1 MKVLLHSFDC
11 KGKQN
16 DWNKERFSEL
26 VSFLHHQSACSSA
39 PQHSFVS
46 TSVFLRQHS
55 STFKAGQTE
64 VHLTEQGEYEWRNK
78 VKFRLFFNHSYWGF
92 MEVVLLKKA
101 RKDHE
106 YWKKTGNVKIMK
118 RITDLLNDIQK
129 HPFTGID
136 APWAVF
142 FTSALFDEWPS
153 YRHTNEFRTHTCL
166 CEPHLF
172 VCAEVICQ
180 SVRKS
185 SVSQCDA
192 HFSIV
197 AMERLKG

>member
-39 PQHSFVS
+39 PQHSFVR

-92 MEVVLLKKA
+92 MEVVLLKKV

-136 APWAVF
+136 APWAIF
-142 FTSALFDEWPS
+142 F
-153 YRHTNEFRTHTCL
+153 HCRTL
-166 CEPHLF
+166 
-172 VCAEVICQ
+172 
-180 SVRKS
+180 R
-185 SVSQCDA
+185 
-192 HFSIV
+192 
-197 AMERLKG
+197 

>member
-1 MKVLLHSFDC
+1 MKVLLHSFDY
-11 KGKQN
+11 KGKQKY
-16 DWNKERFSEL
+16 WNREGFCEL

-101 RKDHE
+101 RKGHE

-136 APWAVF
+136 APWAIF
-142 FTSALFDEWPS
+142 F
-153 YRHTNEFRTHTCL
+153 HCRTL
-166 CEPHLF
+166 
-172 VCAEVICQ
+172 
-180 SVRKS
+180 R
-185 SVSQCDA
+185 
-192 HFSIV
+192 
-197 AMERLKG
+197 

>member
-1 MKVLLHSFDC
+1 MKVLLHSFDY
-11 KGKQN
+11 KGKQKY
-16 DWNKERFSEL
+16 WNREGFCEL

-39 PQHSFVS
+39 LQHSFVR

-129 HPFTGID
+129 HPFTGIIGLCR
-136 APWAVF
+136 F
-142 FTSALFDEWPS
+142 SCGSARATWEEHFLSLDMS
-153 YRHTNEFRTHTCL
+153 YCSCWF
-166 CEPHLF
+166 
-172 VCAEVICQ
+172 
-180 SVRKS
+180 
-185 SVSQCDA
+185 
-192 HFSIV
+192 FSILSHIFRY
-197 AMERLKG
+197 MKS